1 MLVTCAGILVVDLIA
16 ANLPKVS
23 SPGELTYVPSGIE
36 VHMGGHCGNVSIDLR
51 KLEIEKGR
59 VSAIGAVGKDIFG
72 DFLENLLEK
81 HGVITH
87 LQRISEAGTS
97 KDLILV
103 VKGEDRRFHAD
114 IGANR
119 YLNPDYILR
128 VLEDER
134 PRVFYVGGVG
144 LTETLDKHLPS
155 VLRKAKELG
164 CITFVD
170 PVKPYMHG
178 WDFITS
184 SMRWIGIFHCNDDE
198 GKEITGEGNPEK
210 AAISLREEGAKIVI
224 ISLGERGLIAATED
238 AIIEMP
244 AFKVPVI
251 DPTGAGDALCAGI
264 IRGFLRIVDR
274 RGRGVS
280 DLSPERLTNVL
291 LEGEAAGAACVTMVG
306 TTTAVTDENV
316 SKILKEQG
324 EKILSRHVKIKP
336 L

>member
-23 SPGELTYVPSGIE
+23 SPGELTYVPSGIK

-51 KLEIEKGR
+51 KLGVEKGQ
-59 VSAIGAVGKDIFG
+59 VSATGAVGKDIFG
-72 DFLENLLEK
+72 EFLRDLLEK
-81 HGVITH
+81 HGVIAH

-103 VKGEDRRFHAD
+103 VKGEDRRFHVD

-119 YLNPDYILR
+119 YLNPDYILGI
-128 VLEDER
+128 LKDEK
-134 PRVFYVGGVG
+134 PQVFYVGGVG
-144 LTETLDKHLPS
+144 LTETLDKHLSS
-155 VLRKAKELG
+155 VLRKAKEFG

-170 PVKPYMHG
+170 PVKPFMHG

-184 SMRWIGIFHCNDDE
+184 SMRWIDIFHCNDDE
-198 GKEITGEGNPEK
+198 VKEITGEGNPGK
-210 AAISLREEGAKIVI
+210 AAISLREKGANMVIV
-224 ISLGERGLIAATED
+224 SRGERGLIAATED

-264 IRGFLRIVDR
+264 IRGFLRILDR
-274 RGRGVS
+274 RGWRMP
-280 DLSPERLTNVL
+280 DLSLERLTKVL

-306 TTTAVTDENV
+306 TTTAVTDDNV
-316 SKILKEQG
+316 SRILNEQG
-324 EKILSRHVKIKP
+324 EKILSRHVKIRH